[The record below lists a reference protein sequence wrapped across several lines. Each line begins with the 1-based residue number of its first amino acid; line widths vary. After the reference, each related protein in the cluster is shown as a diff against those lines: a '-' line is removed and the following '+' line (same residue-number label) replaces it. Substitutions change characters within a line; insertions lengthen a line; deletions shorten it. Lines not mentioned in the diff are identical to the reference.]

1 MTTKLITAIISVL
14 MVFILFPHFVI
25 THLTLGVFMLLV
37 LAFSVL
43 ILVLSN
49 RPKKHAYFES
59 PITEA
64 KTSNMIPVNSQ
75 ELEQIVEILKGL
87 GYKAQESK
95 IVAQNALMDTQSGT
109 FQDKVRKAVQM
120 LDKN

>member
-1 MTTKLITAIISVL
+1 MTTKLITTIISVL

-25 THLTLGVFMLLV
+25 THPALGIFMLLV
-37 LAFSVL
+37 LALSVL

-49 RPKKHAYFES
+49 RPKKHAYCES

-120 LDKN
+120 MDKN

>member
-1 MTTKLITAIISVL
+1 
-14 MVFILFPHFVI
+14 
-25 THLTLGVFMLLV
+25 MLLV
-37 LAFSVL
+37 LSLSIL

-49 RPKKHAYFES
+49 RPKKHEYTES
-59 PITEA
+59 PIAEA

-95 IVAQNALMDTQSGT
+95 IVAQNALMDTQIGNISG
-109 FQDKVRKAVQM
+109 
-120 LDKN
+120 